1 MSKRIRVLIGAV
13 WGAAVAVAAIAIAI
27 QSPRADDNPPP
38 MTFQIVHVSPLYD
51 AIYAAGSITA
61 DTATAFANFLKANPV
76 NAGTTLYFNSPGGD
90 LGSGITLGQAIRK
103 AGLDT
108 AVGIPAAGSVLTQP
122 GMCASACTFAF
133 LGGVV
138 RTVDPKSQF
147 GVHRFE
153 LTSDV
158 KDVEKKAQKIA
169 GILVDYIGDMGV
181 SQEMYAYS
189 TIDGNDAKNAS
200 KQILWLDAKTLAQ
213 LKITTTEQIKAVIV
227 DSNGTPVLRVKDI
240 DGAYQFGEIDFYC
253 SGKILVARAYFS
265 KPAATYAANTQLGV
279 TWSVAGASATDLT
292 VPQGNYR
299 VVPPAS
305 GDDQLAVD
313 IEVTPQTLQALL
325 PAKSVS
331 LRVTGPSSY
340 LGYDAIGGAGNSL
353 PAKVQSLLKV
363 ISACPG

>member
-1 MSKRIRVLIGAV
+1 MSKRIGGLVGVGLGVIGAIG
-13 WGAAVAVAAIAIAI
+13 WIGFAI
-27 QSPRADDNPPP
+27 QAPRADDNPPP
-38 MTFQIVHVSPLYD
+38 MTFQLVQVSPLYD
-51 AIYAAGSITA
+51 AVYAAGTITT
-61 DTATAFANFLKANPV
+61 DTATAFTNFLKANPV
-76 NAGTTLYFNSPGGD
+76 TAGTTLYFNSPGGD
-90 LGSGITLGQAIRK
+90 LGTGITLGQAIRK

-108 AVGIPAAGSVLTQP
+108 AVGIPAAGNVATQP

-133 LGGVV
+133 IGGME
-138 RTVDPKSQF
+138 RTVGAKSQF

-158 KDVEKKAQKIA
+158 KDVEKKTQKIA

-189 TIDGNDAKNAS
+189 TIDGNDAKNTS
-200 KQILWLDAKTLAQ
+200 KQIMWLDAKTLAQ

-227 DSNGTPVLRVKDI
+227 DSNGTPVLRVRDI

-253 SGKILVARAYFS
+253 SGKMLVARAYFS
-265 KPAATYAANTQLGV
+265 KPTATYTANTQLGV

-292 VPQGNYR
+292 VPQGDYS
-299 VVPPAS
+299 VVPAAS
-305 GDDQLAVD
+305 SDNQLAVD

-340 LGYDAIGGAGNSL
+340 LGYDGIGAGNSL
-353 PAKVQSLLKV
+353 PAKVQSLLKI
-363 ISACPG
+363 ISVCPG